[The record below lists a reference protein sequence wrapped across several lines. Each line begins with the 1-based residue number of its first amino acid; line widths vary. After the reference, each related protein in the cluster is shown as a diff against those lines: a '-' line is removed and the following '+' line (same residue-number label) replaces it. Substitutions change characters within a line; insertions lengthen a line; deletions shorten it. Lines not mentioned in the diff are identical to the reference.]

1 MKGKFT
7 PESQPKREVNREVLH
22 LTLRILAREAVA
34 SMFTTMDLTDNRT
47 ARRSAAA
54 AQWATDI
61 AEALNLSE
69 HEVTVTYLAT
79 LLHDVGMMAIPDAVL
94 DCPGELDPVAWA
106 MVRTH
111 CQNGE
116 NILSTIDQF
125 DELAKAVLSHHEHYD
140 GKGYPLGLAGEEIP
154 LISRIICVADS
165 YSAMMSNLPYRPK
178 LSLEMAQAEL
188 GANKGTQFDPGLVD
202 TFLRGLEQ
210 HDDDYQRGEQ
220 PNFSVEFQKVKLLC
234 KLDAECSC
242 HLEQRHHAAHVRPRS
257 SW

>member
-1 MKGKFT
+1 
-7 PESQPKREVNREVLH
+7 
-22 LTLRILAREAVA
+22 
-34 SMFTTMDLTDNRT
+34 MFTTMALTDNRT

-69 HEVTVTYLAT
+69 HEVNVTYLAT
-79 LLHDVGMMAIPDAVL
+79 LLHDVGMMAVPDEVL
-94 DCPGELDPVAWA
+94 DSPGELDPAAWA
-106 MVRTH
+106 MIKTH

-125 DELAKAVLSHHEHYD
+125 DELAKAVLSHHERYD
-140 GKGYPLGLAGEEIP
+140 GTGYPLGLVGEEIP

-165 YSAMMSNLPYRPK
+165 YSAMMSDLPYRPK
-178 LSLEMAQAEL
+178 LSLETAQAEL
-188 GANKGTQFDPGLVD
+188 ATNKVTQFDPVVVD
-202 TFLRGLEQ
+202 TFLRVLEQ

-220 PNFSVEFQKVKLLC
+220 PDFSVEFQKVKLLRE
-234 KLDAECSC
+234 LDAECSC
-242 HLEQRHHAAHVRPRS
+242 HLEQRGYAARVRPSS